1 MQFRL
6 WRAAAFVS
14 SPIHLFAKLYSITA
28 TDRRMS
34 GRQYTSTQFDDDV
47 SDVDNISDVV
57 SDKPVKRV
65 LVVQLPEDRSGAPV
79 ERVGLLVV

>member
-1 MQFRL
+1 
-6 WRAAAFVS
+6 
-14 SPIHLFAKLYSITA
+14 
-28 TDRRMS
+28 MS